1 MGVVSGCVF
10 YTIQD
15 SIGGCGASVTVEELI
30 TETPLKLK
38 RVLNKLMVE
47 NGQKDKE
54 IQKLQVVFIYNYSV
68 QYLDGV

>member
-1 MGVVSGCVF
+1 MRLVGVCY

-47 NGQKDKE
+47 NGQKEKE
-54 IQKLQVVFIYNYSV
+54 IQKLQVVFRYNYSV